1 MEEGRILSA
10 FIQTLWRYMMGIY
23 LNPGPDKFERA
34 VSSEI
39 YVDKT
44 GLIAETNRVLG
55 TEQCYVCI
63 SRPRRFGK
71 SMAANMLTAYYEKGY
86 DSSELFAPYKIARSA
101 DYKKYQNRFPVI
113 ALNMQNAVSRTKTV
127 ESMLAYIQ
135 KEVICDLQEAYPEFV
150 LLNDSLLSAAL
161 ERLYSRT
168 KEKFI
173 FIIDEWD
180 CIFRDRRI
188 ADEEQ
193 EKYLDFLRDLLKD
206 NGYTALAY
214 MTGILPVKKYGTH
227 SALNMFEEYS
237 MTLPLQFAEYAGF
250 TEQEVHSLCD
260 SYGID
265 FGKMEQWY
273 DGYTLGN
280 IPHIY
285 NPRSVTAAVLSGSF
299 ESYWTKTETYEA
311 LKIYIEMNFDGLKDA
326 VIRMLAGEQ
335 VTVNPA
341 KFQNDMKTF
350 RTKDDVLTLLVHLGY
365 LAYKKETS
373 RVYIPNGEIQG
384 EFTNAVEGEYWKEV
398 VQLIQGSEELLRATW
413 NMDTARMEE
422 IIDKVHMS
430 QTSILAYNDENSLA
444 CVISLAYYSA
454 VNYYTKIRE
463 LPAGQGFADIVYI
476 PKRNIDKPALVI
488 ELKYNHSAA
497 GAIQQIKEKK
507 YVSALQGYD
516 GDLLLAGIN
525 YDKKSKRHQCV
536 TEKYKFPE

>member
-1 MEEGRILSA
+1 
-10 FIQTLWRYMMGIY
+10 
-23 LNPGPDKFERA
+23 
-34 VSSEI
+34 
-39 YVDKT
+39 
-44 GLIAETNRVLG
+44 
-55 TEQCYVCI
+55 
-63 SRPRRFGK
+63 
-71 SMAANMLTAYYEKGY
+71 MLTAYYEKGY
-86 DSSELFAPYKIARSA
+86 DSSELFAPYKISQSA
-101 DYKKYQNRFPVI
+101 DYKKYQNQFQVI
-113 ALNMQNAVSRTKTV
+113 ALNMQNAMSRTKTV

-135 KEVICDLQEAYPEFV
+135 KEVICDLQESYPEFV
-150 LLNDSLLSAAL
+150 LQNYSVLSAAL
-161 ERLYSRT
+161 ERLYSKT

-180 CIFRDRRI
+180 CIFRDKRI
-188 ADEEQ
+188 TDEEQ

-237 MTLPLQFAEYAGF
+237 MTVPLQFAEYAGF
-250 TEQEVHSLCD
+250 TEQEVHSLCA

-265 FGKMEQWY
+265 VGKMELWY

-280 IPHIY
+280 IPHVY

-326 VIRMLAGEQ
+326 VIRMLAGEP

-365 LAYKKETS
+365 LAYKKEHS
-373 RVYIPNGEIQG
+373 QVYIPNGEVRG
-384 EFTNAVEGEYWKEV
+384 EFLNAVEGEYWKEV

-422 IIDKVHMS
+422 IIDKVHMN
-430 QTSILAYNDENSLA
+430 QTSILKYNDENSLA

-463 LPAGQGFADIVYI
+463 LPAGRGFADIVYI
-476 PKRNIDKPALVI
+476 PKKNIDKPVLVI

-497 GAIQQIKEKK
+497 GAIQQIKDKK
-507 YVSALQGYD
+507 YVSALQGYS
-516 GDLLLAGIN
+516 GDILLVGIN

-536 TEKYKFPE
+536 AEKFQFNDSKEDK